1 MSSDPPTEEQR
12 TAPNRLAQVSATIL
26 MSASVLCVA
35 LQVLSRY
42 VIHLQIT
49 WTEEAAR
56 LLIVWI
62 AGLGAVLSAA
72 GDSHFRTNLI
82 VSRLRGRTRHLA
94 DWAVTLVSTAFC
106 LMFGYAGVRFC
117 IGLSDDV
124 SPILS
129 VPYSVPMA
137 AIPLCAIGMVV
148 FFIRRALA
156 SQSASRRAPEPD

>member
-1 MSSDPPTEEQR
+1 MSCDPPTEEQGP
-12 TAPNRLAQVSATIL
+12 APTRLAQVSATIL
-26 MSASVLCVA
+26 MSAIVLCVA

-42 VIHLQIT
+42 VIHLQT
-49 WTEEAAR
+49 SWTEEVAR

-62 AGLGAVLSAA
+62 AGLGAVLGVA

-82 VSRLRGRTRHLA
+82 VSRLTGRTRRVA
-94 DWAVTLVSTAFC
+94 DRAVTFVSTVFC

-124 SPILS
+124 SPILG

-137 AIPLCAIGMVV
+137 VVPLCAIGMVI
-148 FFIRRALA
+148 FFMRRALA
-156 SQSASRRAPEPD
+156 SRSASRRASEPD